1 MSETSELGIK
11 SPRHKNALKMLAKGL
26 LGKKWRGFYRKN
38 GSSILALNLHSMEY
52 EPIEAVNLHGLDNK
66 RPAVANYLTDVWD
79 NTGKWGPILR
89 QHLSELLFYT
99 AIHSESISESFYA
112 IDQAIVWV

>member
-1 MSETSELGIK
+1 
-11 SPRHKNALKMLAKGL
+11 
-26 LGKKWRGFYRKN
+26 
-38 GSSILALNLHSMEY
+38 MEY

-66 RPAVANYLTDVWD
+66 RRAVAKNFPDVWD

-112 IDQAIVWV
+112 IDQAMKYGFNWELGPFEIWDALGRDRIEEAMKAKQENKKKNK